1 MRAAL
6 FLLCLALAGAV
17 HAQPA
22 PRGLAADNAPDRLPV
37 VIDLQGV
44 SLAQVVHL
52 VYKEISP
59 ASYVLAPDLVAD
71 QRAVSLRWSGMPR
84 QLPGFLS
91 TWLDTLGYSTADK
104 AGTLFMSKATPAEP
118 EKEIEEPKDTMIYWP
133 RFQSAGALR
142 ELAAGVVAPDGFSS
156 HRGLPAAPAAPQTGM
171 SQGMGA
177 MGASGRSGGSPAPV
191 QAAPGSALS
200 VMDRDDRMLIFRGTQ
215 KDRAKLTAFLDQVDR
230 AAEVISVQGAIYE
243 VATSKTE
250 GSAFHLAANILRG
263 KFGLTASLGT
273 RPGGDAF
280 GIKVGG
286 LEAVMGALKTDTRFK
301 VLSAPRLAVRSG
313 GTARLVVGQ
322 EVPTAGAVSTNGQG
336 GTLQSVEYR
345 QSGIIFDLAP
355 QVFRDAVRLTLSQQV
370 SSFVRTDTGV
380 NNSPTLLKRE
390 AKTDL
395 DVFGDEVVVIG
406 GLVDTKQS
414 SGASGLPFLP
424 GWMASKSED
433 SSGSEL
439 LVLLQVSR
447 QAETQPA
454 AGATR

>member
-1 MRAAL
+1 MRALLLSMAL
-6 FLLCLALAGAV
+6 VLAGAA
-17 HAQPA
+17 HAQLA
-22 PRGLAADNAPDRLPV
+22 PRGQAADLSPDRLPV

-71 QRAVSLRWSGMPR
+71 QRAVSLRWSGLPR

-91 TWLDTLGYSTADK
+91 TWLDSLGYSTTDK
-104 AGTLFMSKATPAEP
+104 AGTLFMARTPQAEP
-118 EKEIEEPKDTMIYWP
+118 EKEPEEPKETMIYWP

-142 ELAAGVVAPDGFSS
+142 ELAGGVVSPDGFSS
-156 HRGLPAAPAAPQTGM
+156 HRGLPTAPQAPQTGM
-171 SQGMGA
+171 GQDMGA
-177 MGASGRSGGSPAPV
+177 MGAGSRSGGSPAPV

-215 KDRAKLTAFLDQVDR
+215 KDRAKLAAFLDQVDR
-230 AAEVISVQGAIYE
+230 AAEVVSVQGAIYE
-243 VATSKTE
+243 VSTTKTE

-263 KFGLTASLGT
+263 KFGITANLGT
-273 RPGGDAF
+273 RPGGESL

-286 LEAVMGALKTDTRFK
+286 LEAVMGALKSDSRFK
-301 VLSAPRLAVRSG
+301 VLSAPRLSVRSG
-313 GTARLVVGQ
+313 GSARLVVGQ
-322 EVPTAGAVSTNGQG
+322 EVPTAGAVTTNGQG
-336 GTLQSVEYR
+336 GTLQSVDYK
-345 QSGIIFDLAP
+345 QAGMIFDLSP

-406 GLVDTKQS
+406 GLVDTKS
-414 SGASGLPFLP
+414 STSSSGLPFLP
-424 GWMASKSED
+424 SWMASSGTD
-433 SSGSEL
+433 QAGSEL

-447 QAETQPA
+447 QAD
-454 AGATR
+454 AGSRQ

>member
-1 MRAAL
+1 MRASL
-6 FLLCLALAGAV
+6 FLLCLALAGAA

-22 PRGLAADNAPDRLPV
+22 ARGLAADNAPDRLPV

-71 QRAVSLRWSGMPR
+71 QRAVSLRWSGVPR

-118 EKEIEEPKDTMIYWP
+118 EKEVEEPKETMIYWP

-142 ELAAGVVAPDGFSS
+142 ELAGGVVAPDGFSS
-156 HRGLPAAPAAPQTGM
+156 HRGLPAAHAAPQTGM

-200 VMDRDDRMLIFRGTQ
+200 IMDRDDRMLIFRGTQ

-230 AAEVISVQGAIYE
+230 PAEVISVQGAIYE
-243 VATSKTE
+243 VATSKSE

-263 KFGLTASLGT
+263 KFGVSASLGA
-273 RPGGDAF
+273 RPQSNFF
-280 GIKVGG
+280 GVNVAG
-286 LEAVMGALKTDTRFK
+286 LEAVMGALKADSRFK
-301 VLSAPRLAVRSG
+301 VLSAPRLSVRSG
-313 GTARLVVGQ
+313 GNARLVVGQ

-336 GTLQSVEYR
+336 GTLQSVEYK
-345 QSGIIFDLAP
+345 QSGVIFDLSP
-355 QVFRDAVRLTLSQQV
+355 QVFKDAVRLTLSQQV

-390 AKTDL
+390 AKTDM

-414 SGASGLPFLP
+414 TSSTAVPFLP
-424 GWMASKSED
+424 SWFD
-433 SSGSEL
+433 SNSADQAGSEL

-447 QAETQPA
+447 QAETQ
-454 AGATR
+454 GAR